1 MSDMFSGCSSLTS
14 LDLSGFTTDRD
25 PTIVNTTHMLN
36 NLTSLRELIVSAFL
50 ANYMLSEGCI
60 GIGSTTSPC
69 NLTYPDTANPTF
81 SDATPD
87 YVVWKG
93 GYFCDIKPYVNLDGT
108 RLTFYC
114 DNMRSARPG
123 TIYNLNTG
131 TTDTEWETAGVNT
144 TVTWV
149 DFDSSFA
156 NARPT
161 TTYSWFYNMQN
172 LEQITGLQQLN
183 TSAVTN
189 MVWMFGRCS
198 ALKSLDLSSFNT
210 ANVTDMTA
218 MFYGCSGLTSL
229 DLVSFNTANVSSM
242 KSMFYGCS
250 ELATIYAGEDWNTDG
265 VSSSNSTSMFEGCTS
280 LVGGEGTE
288 YSSYYVNK
296 DRAHIDGGIDNPGYF
311 SMKPYAQLDGSTLT
325 FYYDAQYGKRQ
336 GRSLGLNADR
346 SAPKWYVNR
355 TSITSVIFDSSFAN
369 ACPATCFWWFSGM
382 TNLNSIAH
390 LEYLNTANV
399 TDMTSMFQGC
409 SGLDNLDLSS
419 FNTANVTNMSNMFRG
434 CSDLTTIYVGDGWTT
449 DGLTTSSNMFL
460 NCTHL
465 MGMLGTTYDANH
477 VDAGYAHVDHGQNDP
492 GYFTKQHSF
501 MLGDVN
507 DDDMVDINDA
517 VTLANY
523 LIGQTPAIFISD
535 VADVNQDGEVSIADV
550 TTIINNVLVADA
562 KADLTES
569 IKTSKEKLNVCK
581 DLLDEL
587 DSNHDQT
594 ELWDMVSHIE
604 TMILFI
610 EATIYYAA
618 TEDDIRNCQVA
629 IISIDSELATLNV
642 RINQLMHG

>member
-1 MSDMFSGCSSLTS
+1 LT
-14 LDLSGFTTDRD
+14 
-25 PTIVNTTHMLN
+25 
-36 NLTSLRELIVSAFL
+36 
-50 ANYMLSEGCI
+50 
-60 GIGSTTSPC
+60 
-69 NLTYPDTANPTF
+69 
-81 SDATPD
+81 
-87 YVVWKG
+87 
-93 GYFCDIKPYVNLDGT
+93 
-108 RLTFYC
+108 
-114 DNMRSARPG
+114 
-123 TIYNLNTG
+123 
-131 TTDTEWETAGVNT
+131 
-144 TVTWV
+144 
-149 DFDSSFA
+149 
-156 NARPT
+156 
-161 TTYSWFYNMQN
+161 
-172 LEQITGLQQLN
+172 
-183 TSAVTN
+183 
-189 MVWMFGRCS
+189 
-198 ALKSLDLSSFNT
+198 SLDLSSFNT

-399 TDMTSMFQGC
+399 TDMTSMFLGC

-562 KADLTES
+562 KADLTKS

-642 RINQLMHG
+642 RIMELRNG